1 MEINT
6 RLEQVGNGWVR
17 WPELSEQPWEHKFNE
32 YIDKLGKVS
41 IEEYIL
47 IRRSF
52 RAGWL
57 SKEQST

>member
-1 MEINT
+1 MEKNT
-6 RLEQVGNGWVR
+6 KLEQLEDGWVR
-17 WPELSEQPWEHKFNE
+17 WPELSEQPWEQKFHE
-32 YIDKLGKVS
+32 YIDKLGKIR